1 MTNNAYKTV
10 NYVHSLISGPLLDE
24 ICVSDSDIEK
34 AVAELYEA
42 MLADCSG
49 DTRSYPNE
57 KFEVGSLSITSKDE
71 HDYRNCLLDLV
82 AVLERRR
89 WNREYG
95 FAQR

>member
-1 MTNNAYKTV
+1 MNKNTRKVADYN
-10 NYVHSLISGPLLDE
+10 HLLISGPLLDE
-24 ICVSDSDIEK
+24 IGVSDSEIEK

-49 DTRSYPNE
+49 DTRSHPNE
-57 KFEVGSLSITSKDE
+57 KFEVGSLSITIKDE
-71 HDYRNCLLDLV
+71 RDYRNCLLDLV